1 VAAEAIKATNL
12 LRVGCVNVWD
22 SIERE
27 LGVDVRPSL
36 RRSLRAEYTLAELR
50 EIAEAL
56 PQYLDSFAPAYRH
69 SPNVIRA
76 LGIDLGLGGKR

>member
-1 VAAEAIKATNL
+1 MAAEAVKAINL

-50 EIAEAL
+50 TIAEEL
-56 PQYLDSFAPAYRH
+56 PQYLDRYPPDSRH

-76 LGIDLGLGGKR
+76 LGIDLGLGRDR